1 MVCTNTNRAWSML
14 VMNCRERLMWSLFVE
29 AEEVEPRLLPTAEL
43 DFSVSMCDT
52 FW

>member
-1 MVCTNTNRAWSML
+1 M
-14 VMNCRERLMWSLFVE
+14 MNFSERLVWSLFVE
-29 AEEVEPRLLPTAEL
+29 AEEVEPRLLPVAEL